1 MSTRRLVYAG
11 AFPGVG
17 RFRVT
22 WSDEFQ
28 EYRVQLI
35 DLADQLVAEY
45 FTDDRADAVATADRM
60 MADRAALVGA
70 PL

>member
-1 MSTRRLVYAG
+1 MSRRLVYAG

-22 WSDEFQ
+22 WSAEYS

-35 DLADQLVAEY
+35 DQAENLVSEY
-45 FTDDRADAVATADRM
+45 FTDDRVDAINTADRM
-60 MADRAALVGA
+60 LDDQAARLGVD
-70 PL
+70 

>member
-1 MSTRRLVYAG
+1 MSARRLVYAG

-35 DLADQLVAEY
+35 DQGDQLLAEY
-45 FTDDRADAVATADRM
+45 FTDDRADAIGTADQLL
-60 MADRAALVGA
+60 ADRAALVGIV
-70 PL
+70 

>member
-1 MSTRRLVYAG
+1 MSRRLVYAG

-22 WSDEFQ
+22 WSADWA
-28 EYRVQLI
+28 EYRVHLF
-35 DLADQLVAEY
+35 DQAGDLVAEY

-60 MADRAALVGA
+60 MVDRAALVGVE
-70 PL
+70 

>member
-1 MSTRRLVYAG
+1 MSRRLVYAG

-22 WSDEFQ
+22 WSADWS
-28 EYRVQLI
+28 EYRVHLF
-35 DLADQLVAEY
+35 DLAGDLVAEY

-60 MADRAALVGA
+60 LADRAAMVGVE
-70 PL
+70 

>member
-1 MSTRRLVYAG
+1 VSRRLVYAG

-22 WSDEFQ
+22 WSAEYS

-35 DLADQLVAEY
+35 DQAENLVSEY
-45 FTDDRADAVATADRM
+45 FTGDRVDAINTADRM
-60 MADRAALVGA
+60 LSDQAARLGVD
-70 PL
+70 

>member
-1 MSTRRLVYAG
+1 MSARRLVYAG

-35 DLADQLVAEY
+35 DQGDQLLAEY
-45 FTDDRADAVATADRM
+45 FTDDRADAIATADQLL
-60 MADRAALVGA
+60 ADRAALVGIV
-70 PL
+70 

>member
-1 MSTRRLVYAG
+1 MSARRLVYAG

-28 EYRVQLI
+28 EYRVQLL
-35 DLADQLVAEY
+35 DQGDQLLAEY
-45 FTDDRADAVATADRM
+45 FTDDRTDAIGTADQLL
-60 MADRAALVGA
+60 ADRAALVGIV
-70 PL
+70 

>member
-1 MSTRRLVYAG
+1 MSGRRLVYAG

-22 WSDEFQ
+22 WSAEFA

-35 DLADQLVAEY
+35 DPDDQLVAEY

-60 MADRAALVGA
+60 LADRAALVGVT
-70 PL
+70 

>member
-1 MSTRRLVYAG
+1 MSARRLVYAG

-35 DLADQLVAEY
+35 DQGDQLLAEY
-45 FTDDRADAVATADRM
+45 FTADRADAIGTADQLL
-60 MADRAALVGA
+60 ADRAALVGIV
-70 PL
+70 

>member
-1 MSTRRLVYAG
+1 MSGRRLVYAG
-11 AFPGVG
+11 SFPQVG

-35 DLADQLVAEY
+35 DQAGQLAAEY
-45 FTDDRADAVATADRM
+45 FTDDRADALATADQL
-60 MADRAALVGA
+60 MADRAALVGVT
-70 PL
+70 

>member
-1 MSTRRLVYAG
+1 MSRRLVYAG

-22 WSDEFQ
+22 WSAEYS

-35 DLADQLVAEY
+35 DQVENLVSEY
-45 FTDDRADAVATADRM
+45 FTDDRVDAINTADRM
-60 MADRAALVGA
+60 LSDQAARLGVD
-70 PL
+70 

>member
-1 MSTRRLVYAG
+1 MSARRLVYAG

-22 WSDEFQ
+22 WSDEFG

-35 DLADQLVAEY
+35 DLDDQLLAEY
-45 FTDDRADAVATADRM
+45 FTDDRADAVATADRLL
-60 MADRAALVGA
+60 ADRAAQVGVD
-70 PL
+70 

>member
-1 MSTRRLVYAG
+1 MSRRLVYAG

-22 WSDEFQ
+22 WSGEYS

-35 DLADQLVAEY
+35 DQAENLVSE
-45 FTDDRADAVATADRM
+45 
-60 MADRAALVGA
+60 
-70 PL
+70 

>member
-1 MSTRRLVYAG
+1 MSRRLVYAG

-22 WSDEFQ
+22 WSADWA
-28 EYRVQLI
+28 EYRVHLF
-35 DLADQLVAEY
+35 DLAGELVAEY

-60 MADRAALVGA
+60 MADRAALVGVE
-70 PL
+70 

>member
-1 MSTRRLVYAG
+1 MSARRLVYAG

-22 WSDEFQ
+22 WSAEFE

-35 DLADQLVAEY
+35 DTADQLLAEY

-60 MADRAALVGA
+60 LADRAALVGIE
-70 PL
+70 

>member
-1 MSTRRLVYAG
+1 MSSRRLVYAG

-22 WSDEFQ
+22 WSAEFG

-35 DLADQLVAEY
+35 DTADQLLAEY

-60 MADRAALVGA
+60 LADRAAMVGIE
-70 PL
+70 

>member
-1 MSTRRLVYAG
+1 MSSRRLVYAG

-22 WSDEFQ
+22 WSAEFG

-35 DLADQLVAEY
+35 DPADQLLAEY

-60 MADRAALVGA
+60 LADRAALVGV
-70 PL
+70 P

>member
-1 MSTRRLVYAG
+1 MSRRLVYAG

-22 WSDEFQ
+22 WSPEYS

-35 DLADQLVAEY
+35 DQAENLVAEY
-45 FTDDRADAVATADRM
+45 FTDDRVDAINTADRM
-60 MADRAALVGA
+60 LDDQAARLGVD
-70 PL
+70 

>member
-1 MSTRRLVYAG
+1 MSARRLVYAG

-35 DLADQLVAEY
+35 DQGDQLLAEY
-45 FTDDRADAVATADRM
+45 FTDDRADAIATADQLL
-60 MADRAALVGA
+60 ADRAALIGIV
-70 PL
+70 

>member
-1 MSTRRLVYAG
+1 MSRRLVYAG

-22 WSDEFQ
+22 WSAEYS

-35 DLADQLVAEY
+35 DQAQNLVSEY
-45 FTDDRADAVATADRM
+45 FTDDRADAINTADRM
-60 MADRAALVGA
+60 LSDQAARLGVD
-70 PL
+70 

>member
-1 MSTRRLVYAG
+1 MSGRRLVYAG

-22 WSDEFQ
+22 WSAEFG

-35 DLADQLVAEY
+35 DPADQLLAEY
-45 FTDDRADAVATADRM
+45 FTDDRADALATADQLL
-60 MADRAALVGA
+60 ADRAALVGVT
-70 PL
+70 

>member
-1 MSTRRLVYAG
+1 MSARRLVYAG

-35 DLADQLVAEY
+35 DQGDQLLAES
-45 FTDDRADAVATADRM
+45 FTDDRADAIGTADQLL
-60 MADRAALVGA
+60 ADRAALVGIV
-70 PL
+70 

>member
-1 MSTRRLVYAG
+1 VSRRLVYAG

-22 WSDEFQ
+22 WSAEYS

-35 DLADQLVAEY
+35 DQVENLVSEY
-45 FTDDRADAVATADRM
+45 FTPDRVDAINTADRM
-60 MADRAALVGA
+60 LDDQAARLGVN
-70 PL
+70 

>member
-1 MSTRRLVYAG
+1 MSARRLVYAG

-35 DLADQLVAEY
+35 DQGDQLLAEY
-45 FTDDRADAVATADRM
+45 VTADRADAIGTADQLL
-60 MADRAALVGA
+60 ADRAALVGIV
-70 PL
+70 